1 MPKKDL
7 SKFSTCIIQNIEKH
21 SLANVSQILL
31 KIIDWQKCI
40 TYGDTS

>member
-7 SKFSTCIIQNIEKH
+7 SKFSTCIIHNIEKH

-40 TYGDTS
+40 TYDDTS